1 MNVYLTIFTGVIRWV
16 NIAFSLWRNGWHFPW
31 IKHVINLFVLD
42 ISSSSIASEALV
54 TFVNLIVE
62 SSLRYQAKQTFLLWP
77 KWLVNQ
83 VNSASLMSSSCKTVD
98 RYFLVRV
105 GVIRWGFSRFS
116 IFFVIDWRVSH
127 SFR

>member
-1 MNVYLTIFTGVIRWV
+1 MSISPSSLESYAESTLLFLCGETVDTSLESNTLSIF
-16 NIAFSLWRNGWHFPW
+16 
-31 IKHVINLFVLD
+31 LFWTF
-42 ISSSSIASEALV
+42 SSSSIASEALV

-62 SSLRYQAKQTFLLWP
+62 SFLRYQAKQTFLLWP

>member
-1 MNVYLTIFTGVIRWV
+1 MSISPSSLESYAESTLLFLCGETVDTSLESNTLSIF
-16 NIAFSLWRNGWHFPW
+16 
-31 IKHVINLFVLD
+31 LFWTF
-42 ISSSSIASEALV
+42 SSSSIASEALV

-83 VNSASLMSSSCKTVD
+83 VNSVSLMSSSCKTVD

>member
-16 NIAFSLWRNGWHFPW
+16 NIVFSLWRNGWHFPW